1 MNLSTI
7 IAARHRGAGE
17 QLLLNVD
24 TSFPATT
31 LLTIE
36 LDANLSYSGSVNW
49 GDGSST
55 TLIGTV
61 PASIS
66 HTFATVGTFQVKV
79 SGTQVPKFSPR
90 DQLSIVSFQNIGNL
104 GLQVTDNMCSA
115 CTGMTSVSIT
125 DDVTSIGSDAFYFC
139 QFTSITIPDSVTS
152 IGEGAF
158 RTCTKMTSVILPNNI
173 GFTAIEDKTFLSCT
187 DLLSVTIPNSVT
199 SIGGS
204 AFGGAFN
211 GCDSLTS
218 ITIPDSVTIIGEQ
231 AFYQCTGLTS
241 ATIGNL
247 VCRLLLETNKDCTIL
262 SSLSC
267 LATTAPTLG
276 TDVFLNV
283 LTTTIDVP
291 IGATGYG
298 ATYGGLTV
306 NYVL

>member
-36 LDANLSYSGSVNW
+36 LDTNLSYSGSVNW
-49 GDGSST
+49 GDGSYT

-66 HTFATVGTFQVKV
+66 HTFPTVGTFQVKV

-115 CTGMTSVSIT
+115 CTEMTSVSIT
-125 DDVTSIGSDAFYFC
+125 DDITSIGSDAFYFC
-139 QFTSITIPDSVTS
+139 QFTSITIPDTVTS

-158 RTCTKMTSVILPNNI
+158 RACTNMTSVILPNNI
-173 GFTAIEDKTFLSCT
+173 LFTAIEDKTFLSCT

-199 SIGGS
+199 SIG
-204 AFGGAFN
+204 
-211 GCDSLTS
+211 
-218 ITIPDSVTIIGEQ
+218 EQ

-241 ATIGNL
+241 ATIGNI
-247 VCRLLLETNKDCTIL
+247 VASIGNRAFSGCTIL

-276 TDVFLNV
+276 TNVFLNV

-298 ATYGGLTV
+298 TTYGGLTV